1 MCGQLLAVGTPEQI
15 IKDNKSITGHYLKDK
30 L

>member
-1 MCGQLLAVGTPEQI
+1 MGTVVSCGTPEQI
-15 IKDNKSITGHYLKDK
+15 MKDKKSITGHYLKDK